1 MRRKILLGV
10 CAMALFAGVYGIPA
24 DAAFEPEL
32 EAAYNTAV
40 QGQDTLEGLNVSV
53 TERTVSSA
61 TNLAAEKTMELK
73 VSGIQTD
80 TLKADIQ
87 VKSEETASE
96 SYYTDGHYYAETSD
110 GKTKRE
116 MDRASIW
123 QMINANTYLDLTSN
137 YLKML
142 CSEKNTDGSVTYCFA
157 ATPETLSDYAKK
169 LLQGAGNEQGFAIDS
184 LQGTMQ
190 VDTDGHVTSRS
201 IQLVYTVTQQEQSET
216 FLMTSDVKFHQ
227 LGEIVEVALPDLSG
241 YKAQSADKPAETLT
255 PLARTVYVS
264 SDVNVRAAGDL
275 GAAILGGLSA
285 GTSVM
290 ETGYTSDGWVQVQYN
305 GAAGYVW
312 GDYVTT
318 TRPVI
323 TKDGSGTMY
332 ATAEVNVR
340 STYSSDGTIY
350 GTLSKGTAVEI
361 TGTTDNGWVRVK
373 YNGTTAYVYADYLSW
388 KAPMADTYVKNGYQ
402 SGTVVDASF
411 GVLVIRRDDGGGEI
425 TFNTTYAQLNLK
437 DTIETGDW
445 VEVSYS
451 GAGAPYTAS
460 TVNDYTRHVNAAEP
474 QSVSAEGVIT
484 SLTPDT
490 MQIFD
495 TNGICREFDLSESEF
510 EMADG
515 LYEGKYVI
523 VYWMSRTNGA
533 ETKDIPAFRVQGA

>member
-142 CSEKNTDGSVTYCFA
+142 CSEKNTDGSVTYRFA

-190 VDTDGHVTSRS
+190 VDTDGHVTARS
-201 IQLVYTVTQQEQSET
+201 IQLVYTS
-216 FLMTSDVKFHQ
+216 
-227 LGEIVEVALPDLSG
+227 
-241 YKAQSADKPAETLT
+241 
-255 PLARTVYVS
+255 
-264 SDVNVRAAGDL
+264 
-275 GAAILGGLSA
+275 
-285 GTSVM
+285 
-290 ETGYTSDGWVQVQYN
+290 
-305 GAAGYVW
+305 
-312 GDYVTT
+312 
-318 TRPVI
+318 
-323 TKDGSGTMY
+323 
-332 ATAEVNVR
+332 
-340 STYSSDGTIY
+340 
-350 GTLSKGTAVEI
+350 
-361 TGTTDNGWVRVK
+361 
-373 YNGTTAYVYADYLSW
+373 
-388 KAPMADTYVKNGYQ
+388 
-402 SGTVVDASF
+402 
-411 GVLVIRRDDGGGEI
+411 
-425 TFNTTYAQLNLK
+425 
-437 DTIETGDW
+437 
-445 VEVSYS
+445 
-451 GAGAPYTAS
+451 
-460 TVNDYTRHVNAAEP
+460 
-474 QSVSAEGVIT
+474 
-484 SLTPDT
+484 
-490 MQIFD
+490 
-495 TNGICREFDLSESEF
+495 
-510 EMADG
+510 
-515 LYEGKYVI
+515 
-523 VYWMSRTNGA
+523 
-533 ETKDIPAFRVQGA
+533 